1 MAWSAWR
8 RGNLAIP
15 SDRCGKVGDMS
26 AELSL
31 SDLRTRWNEVLD
43 LLERENRVA
52 WMAFFDGRLESF
64 DNGRLTLD
72 FSDPAKL
79 SMGHDYREAR
89 MRMAPQLQGIIR
101 DIFGVSVVII
111 EK

>member
-1 MAWSAWR
+1 
-8 RGNLAIP
+8 
-15 SDRCGKVGDMS
+15 MS
-26 AELSL
+26 VEISL
-31 SDLRTRWNEVLD
+31 SDIRARWNEVLD
-43 LLERENRVA
+43 RLERDNRIA

-79 SMGHDYREAR
+79 AMGHDFREAR
-89 MRMAPQLQGIIR
+89 IRMAPQLQGVIQ
-101 DIFGVSVVII
+101 DIFGISVVVI

>member
-1 MAWSAWR
+1 MPTDLTIADIR
-8 RGNLAIP
+8 R
-15 SDRCGKVGDMS
+15 
-26 AELSL
+26 
-31 SDLRTRWNEVLD
+31 RWNEVLD
-43 LLERENRVA
+43 LLERENRIA

-79 SMGHDYREAR
+79 AMGHDYREAR
-89 MRMAPQLQGIIR
+89 LRMAPQLQGVIR
-101 DIFGVSVVII
+101 DIFGISVVVI

>member
-1 MAWSAWR
+1 M
-8 RGNLAIP
+8 N
-15 SDRCGKVGDMS
+15 
-26 AELSL
+26 
-31 SDLRTRWNEVLD
+31 SDLTLADFRARWNEVLD
-43 LLERENRVA
+43 HLERANRVA

-72 FSDPAKL
+72 FTDPAKL

-89 MRMAPQLQGIIR
+89 LRMAPQLQSVIR
-101 DIFGVSVVII
+101 DIFGISVVVL

>member
-1 MAWSAWR
+1 M
-8 RGNLAIP
+8 P
-15 SDRCGKVGDMS
+15 T
-26 AELSL
+26 
-31 SDLRTRWNEVLD
+31 DLTIADIRSRWNEVLD
-43 LLERENRVA
+43 LLERENRIA

-79 SMGHDYREAR
+79 AMGHDYRDAR
-89 MRMAPQLQGIIR
+89 LRMAPQLQGVIR
-101 DIFGVSVVII
+101 DIFGVSVVVI

>member
-1 MAWSAWR
+1 V
-8 RGNLAIP
+8 P
-15 SDRCGKVGDMS
+15 
-26 AELSL
+26 AELTV
-31 SDLRTRWNEVLD
+31 SDLRARWNEVLD
-43 LLERENRVA
+43 LLEERNRIA

-64 DNGRLTLD
+64 NNGRLTLD

-89 MRMAPQLQGIIR
+89 LRMAPQLQSAIR
-101 DIFGVSVVII
+101 DIFAISVVII

>member
-1 MAWSAWR
+1 MNSELT
-8 RGNLAIP
+8 LA
-15 SDRCGKVGDMS
+15 DFR
-26 AELSL
+26 A
-31 SDLRTRWNEVLD
+31 RWNEVLD
-43 LLERENRVA
+43 QLERANRVA

-64 DNGRLTLD
+64 DNGRLTLA

-89 MRMAPQLQGIIR
+89 LRMAPQLQSVIR
-101 DIFGVSVVII
+101 DIFGISVVVL

>member
-1 MAWSAWR
+1 MPTD
-8 RGNLAIP
+8 LTI
-15 SDRCGKVGDMS
+15 
-26 AELSL
+26 AEL
-31 SDLRTRWNEVLD
+31 RARWNEVLD
-43 LLERENRVA
+43 LLERHNRIA

-79 SMGHDYREAR
+79 AMGHDYREAR
-89 MRMAPQLQGIIR
+89 LRMVPQLQGIIQ
-101 DIFGVSVVII
+101 DVFGISVVVI

>member
-1 MAWSAWR
+1 M
-8 RGNLAIP
+8 P
-15 SDRCGKVGDMS
+15 T
-26 AELSL
+26 
-31 SDLRTRWNEVLD
+31 DLTIADIRAQWNEVLD
-43 LLERENRVA
+43 RLERENRIA

-79 SMGHDYREAR
+79 AMGHDYREAR
-89 MRMAPQLQGIIR
+89 IRMAPQIQGIIY
-101 DIFGVSVVII
+101 DVFAVSVVVV

>member
-1 MAWSAWR
+1 MNS
-8 RGNLAIP
+8 NLTVA
-15 SDRCGKVGDMS
+15 
-26 AELSL
+26 
-31 SDLRTRWNEVLD
+31 DLRARWNEVLD
-43 LLERENRVA
+43 QLERANRVA

-72 FSDPAKL
+72 FTDPAKL

-89 MRMAPQLQGIIR
+89 LRMAPQLQGVIW
-101 DIFGVSVVII
+101 DIFGISVVVI

>member
-1 MAWSAWR
+1 MPTDLTVA
-8 RGNLAIP
+8 
-15 SDRCGKVGDMS
+15 
-26 AELSL
+26 
-31 SDLRTRWNEVLD
+31 DLRSRWNEVLD
-43 LLERENRVA
+43 QLERANRVA

-89 MRMAPQLQGIIR
+89 LRMAPQLQGIIR

>member
-1 MAWSAWR
+1 M
-8 RGNLAIP
+8 P
-15 SDRCGKVGDMS
+15 
-26 AELSL
+26 AELTVA
-31 SDLRTRWNEVLD
+31 DLRARWNEVLD
-43 LLERENRVA
+43 LLENKNRIA

-64 DNGRLTLD
+64 NNGRLTLD

-89 MRMAPQLQGIIR
+89 LRMAPQLQSAIR
-101 DIFGVSVVII
+101 DIFGISVVII